1 MYTNLK
7 STFFKLQIISV
18 DVSNKN
24 NYKGSP
30 SSLGVPSEIFFFG
43 ENQQTLLD
51 ASFQDV
57 KIACAH
63 I

>member
-1 MYTNLK
+1 MYINLK
-7 STFFKLQIISV
+7 SIFLKLQIISV

-24 NYKGSP
+24 NNKGSP
-30 SSLGVPSEIFFFG
+30 SSLGVPSEIIFFG
-43 ENQQTLLD
+43 GNQQTLLD
-51 ASFQDV
+51 ANFQDV